1 MKTKFTPNE
10 IMSNRG
16 CYERSD
22 VKKLSFIG
30 NSEISIDI
38 ILNSEIPIKDKFWF
52 LLNNCEFTPLQKKL
66 WFIGLA
72 EITLEIYEN
81 KYPNN
86 KAPREAIQAAKDY
99 LNNLI
104 SRDEL
109 IIKRKNAYAAA
120 DAAYA
125 AYAAAD
131 DDADTAVYA
140 ADDDDADTAAYTA
153 AYAAYAAAADTAVY
167 DDADAVYAA
176 YAVYAAAAADWET
189 KGKRFQTALLV
200 FTKEFI
206 NSNL

>member
-22 VKKLSFIG
+22 VEKLSFI
-30 NSEISIDI
+30 NQSEININE
-38 ILNSEIPIKDKFWF
+38 ILDSEIPIKDKFWF
-52 LLNNCEFTPLQKKL
+52 VRNNCKFTTLQKKL

-109 IIKRKNAYAAA
+109 IIKRKNATAAYAVAYDAVYAAA
-120 DAAYA
+120 YAAALYAADAADDDAYYAAYA
-125 AYAAAD
+125 AYAAD
-131 DDADTAVYA
+131 A
-140 ADDDDADTAAYTA
+140 AD
-153 AYAAYAAAADTAVY
+153 AADR
-167 DDADAVYAA
+167 
-176 YAVYAAAAADWET
+176 ET
-189 KGKRFQTALLV
+189 KEERFQLALLV

>member
-22 VKKLSFIG
+22 VNKLSFIG
-30 NSEISIDI
+30 NSEIDI
-38 ILNSEIPIKDKFWF
+38 NDILDSEIPINDKFWF
-52 LLNNCEFTPLQKKL
+52 VRNNCEFTLLQKKL

-86 KAPREAIQAAKDY
+86 KTPREAIQAAKDY

-109 IIKRKNAYAAA
+109 LIKRKNAVAAVAVAAYTVDATTAYTAADAAAAYTADAA
-120 DAAYA
+120 DAAY
-125 AYAAAD
+125 
-131 DDADTAVYA
+131 T
-140 ADDDDADTAAYTA
+140 YTD
-153 AYAAYAAAADTAVY
+153 AAAATA
-167 DDADAVYAA
+167 AE
-176 YAVYAAAAADWET
+176 AADWET
-189 KGKRFQTALLV
+189 KGERFQTALLV

-206 NSNL
+206 NSN